1 MHICAYIKYTD
12 MYVCTYLYIHR
23 HNMFYNKSKFQY
35 LKKLCVGL
43 IVTNILTVANYKFK
57 CK

>member
-1 MHICAYIKYTD
+1 